1 MTWPLLLRTGFGN
14 VFTNG
19 RWDHAST
26 YLIADAIN
34 TDDWDDVIGFA
45 TECPWDDDGAC

>member
-19 RWDHAST
+19 RWDHDST
-26 YLIADAIN
+26 VLIADAIN
-34 TDDWDDVIGFA
+34 TGEWGPVEEFALDV
-45 TECPWDDDGAC
+45 PWDKKAAS